1 MTWTRPK
8 TWVTGEAL
16 TASDLNVHLRDNLD
30 ALKSPPTN
38 QFNGVISATSSSVT
52 FVDIDPALE
61 LELATAGGDVLV
73 GISTDGV
80 VVNTATIGGAV
91 RLLVDGLPGP
101 TVTQIWPVNNA
112 RLSLGGVYLID
123 DLDAAVHRFKL
134 QWAVL
139 TNGHTISSPNSMWR
153 FFARKI

>member
-16 TASDLNVHLRDNLD
+16 TASDLNTHLRDNLD
-30 ALKSPPTN
+30 ALKSPPTK
-38 QFNGVISATSSSVT
+38 QFNGVITADSNSVS

-73 GISTDGV
+73 GISIDGL
-80 VVNTATIGGAV
+80 VVNTATVGGAV
-91 RLLVDGLPGP
+91 RLLVDGLPRA
-101 TVTQIWPVNNA
+101 TLTQVWPVDNA
-112 RLSLGGVYLID
+112 RLSLGGVYLIE

-139 TNGHTISSPNSMWR
+139 TAGHRISSPNSAWR
-153 FFARKI
+153 FFAREI